1 MSKGQKRIWLA
12 ILLVLLLW
20 QPQPLWAEEADSEA
34 EINEQLSL
42 LPADEIYALMDEL
55 DREMNDFLGGEGLRG
70 FWQGLLHGE
79 VTLDWQGLVN
89 GGLRLFRQEV
99 ALNISLVGKMIFLII
114 LGAVLGRLN
123 DSFGQ
128 DGAGKLAHLVV
139 IFMILLLVVGSVR
152 TVTALAEET
161 VARLVGFMQLLM
173 PVEFIL
179 MAALGNGA
187 ALAALSPVGYVGIN
201 LLGNLF
207 RYLVLPLIYFE
218 VLLKITNCLSTEFR
232 VEKLADL
239 FRTVI
244 MSLIGLSSTVFLA
257 LIGLGGM
264 SGATVDGLSAR
275 AVKYAASTFVPVVGG
290 MLSDAYETMAGGA
303 LLLKNAFGL
312 VGMLIIIVLL
322 AAPAVKIF
330 VVYLLYKFT
339 AAIVEPLGEKQATEM
354 LSRVGDSFLLVFAM
368 VVFVALTFFF
378 TIVILTATANSA
390 VMLR

>member
-1 MSKGQKRIWLA
+1 MSKRQKKVLFF
-12 ILLVLLLW
+12 LLLIFFLA
-20 QPQPLWAEEADSEA
+20 QPQPVWAQETEQNLLE
-34 EINEQLSL
+34 EQLEL
-42 LPADEIYALMDEL
+42 LPADEIYALMDDL
-55 DREMNDFLGGEGLRG
+55 DREMSDFLGGEGVQS
-70 FWQGLLHGE
+70 FWQGILHGE
-79 VTLDWQGLVN
+79 VELNWQGFME
-89 GGLRLFRQEV
+89 GGLKLFRQEV
-99 ALNISLVGKMIFLII
+99 ALNVSLVGKMVFLII
-114 LGAVLGRLN
+114 LGAVLARLN

-128 DGAGKLAHLVV
+128 EGAGKLAHLVV
-139 IFMILLLVVGSVR
+139 MFMILLLVVGSVR

-161 VARLVGFMQLLM
+161 MTQLVGFMQLLM

-187 ALAALSPVGYVGIN
+187 AMAALQPVMYVGIN

-207 RYLVLPLIYFE
+207 RYVVLPLIYFE
-218 VLLKITNCLSTEFR
+218 VLLRMTNSLSTEFR

-239 FRTVI
+239 FRTVVLA
-244 MSLIGLSSTVFLA
+244 LIGMSSTVFLA

-264 SGATVDGLSAR
+264 SGATVDGLSVR

-312 VGMLIIIVLL
+312 VGMLIIILMLL
-322 AAPAVKIF
+322 VPAVKIF

-354 LSRVGDSFLLVFAM
+354 LGRVGDSFLLVFAA

>member
-1 MSKGQKRIWLA
+1 MSKRQKC
-12 ILLVLLLW
+12 LLLALIIALLLA
-20 QPQPLWAEEADSEA
+20 QPQPVWAEEAEQESLEA
-34 EINEQLSL
+34 QLEL
-42 LPADEIYALMDEL
+42 LPADEIYELMAQL
-55 DREMNDFLGGEGLRG
+55 DAEMSEFLGGGDIQT
-70 FWQGLLHGE
+70 FWQGLLQGE
-79 VTLDWQGLVN
+79 VKLDGQSLVE
-89 GGLRLFRQEV
+89 GGMKIFRQEV
-99 ALNISLVGKMIFLII
+99 ALNISLVGKMVFLII

-123 DSFGQ
+123 ESFGQ

-139 IFMILLLVVGSVR
+139 MFMILLLVVGSVQ
-152 TVTALAEET
+152 TVTDLAGET
-161 VARLVGFMQLLM
+161 VERLVGFMQLLM

-187 ALAALSPVGYVGIN
+187 AMAVLQPAMYVGIN

-207 RYLVLPLIYFE
+207 RYVVLPLVYFE
-218 VLLKITNCLSTEFR
+218 VLLRMTNSLSTEFR
-232 VEKLADL
+232 VEKLSDL

-244 MSLIGLSSTVFLA
+244 LALIGISSTVFLA

-264 SGATVDGLSAR
+264 SGAAVDGLSVR

-312 VGMLIIIVLL
+312 VGMLINILL
-322 AAPAVKIF
+322 LLVPAVKIF

-354 LSRVGDSFLLVFAM
+354 LSRVGDSFLLVFAV
-368 VVFVALTFFF
+368 VVFAALTFFF

>member
-1 MSKGQKRIWLA
+1 MSKRQKC
-12 ILLVLLLW
+12 LLLALIIALLLA
-20 QPQPLWAEEADSEA
+20 QPQPVWAEEAEQESLEA
-34 EINEQLSL
+34 QLEL
-42 LPADEIYALMDEL
+42 LPADEIYELMAQL
-55 DREMNDFLGGEGLRG
+55 DAEMSEFLGGGDIQT
-70 FWQGLLHGE
+70 FWQGLLQGE
-79 VTLDWQGLVN
+79 VKLDGQSLVE
-89 GGLRLFRQEV
+89 GGMKIFRQEV
-99 ALNISLVGKMIFLII
+99 ALNISLVGKMVFLII

-123 DSFGQ
+123 ASFGQ

-139 IFMILLLVVGSVR
+139 MFMILLLVVGSVQ
-152 TVTALAEET
+152 TVTDLAGET
-161 VARLVGFMQLLM
+161 VERLVGFMQLLM

-179 MAALGNGA
+179 MAALQPA
-187 ALAALSPVGYVGIN
+187 MYVGIN

-207 RYLVLPLIYFE
+207 RYVVLPLVYFE
-218 VLLKITNCLSTEFR
+218 VLLRMTNSLSTEFR
-232 VEKLADL
+232 VEKLSDL

-244 MSLIGLSSTVFLA
+244 LALIGISSTVFLA
-257 LIGLGGM
+257 LIGLGAM
-264 SGATVDGLSAR
+264 SGAAEDGLSVR

-312 VGMLIIIVLL
+312 VGMLIIILL
-322 AAPAVKIF
+322 LLVPAVKIF

-354 LSRVGDSFLLVFAM
+354 LSRVGDSFLLVFAV
-368 VVFVALTFFF
+368 VVFAALTFFF

>member
-1 MSKGQKRIWLA
+1 MSKRQKC
-12 ILLVLLLW
+12 LLLALIIALLLA
-20 QPQPLWAEEADSEA
+20 QPQPVWAEEAEQESLEA
-34 EINEQLSL
+34 QLEL
-42 LPADEIYALMDEL
+42 LPADEIYEMMAQL
-55 DREMNDFLGGEGLRG
+55 DAEMSEFLGGGDIQT
-70 FWQGLLHGE
+70 FWQGLLQGE
-79 VTLDWQGLVN
+79 VKLDGQSLVE
-89 GGLRLFRQEV
+89 GGMKIFRQEV
-99 ALNISLVGKMIFLII
+99 ALNISLVGKMVFLII

-123 DSFGQ
+123 ESFGQ

-139 IFMILLLVVGSVR
+139 MFMILLLVVGSVQ
-152 TVTALAEET
+152 TVTDLAGET
-161 VARLVGFMQLLM
+161 VERLVGFMQLLM

-187 ALAALSPVGYVGIN
+187 AMAALQPAMYVGIN

-207 RYLVLPLIYFE
+207 RYVVLPLVYFE
-218 VLLKITNCLSTEFR
+218 VLLRMTNSLSTEFR
-232 VEKLADL
+232 VEKLSDL

-244 MSLIGLSSTVFLA
+244 LALIGISSTVFLA

-264 SGATVDGLSAR
+264 SGAAVDGLSVR

-312 VGMLIIIVLL
+312 VGMLIIILL
-322 AAPAVKIF
+322 LLVPAVKIF

-354 LSRVGDSFLLVFAM
+354 LSRVGDSFLLVFAV
-368 VVFVALTFFF
+368 VVFAALTFFF

>member
-1 MSKGQKRIWLA
+1 MSKRQKKVLFFL
-12 ILLVLLLW
+12 LLVFFLA
-20 QPQPLWAEEADSEA
+20 QPQPVWAQETEQNLLE
-34 EINEQLSL
+34 EQLEL
-42 LPADEIYALMDEL
+42 LPADEIYALMDDL
-55 DREMNDFLGGEGLRG
+55 DREMSDFLGGEGVQS
-70 FWQGLLHGE
+70 FWQGILHGE
-79 VTLDWQGLVN
+79 VELNWQGFME
-89 GGLRLFRQEV
+89 GGLKLFRQEV
-99 ALNISLVGKMIFLII
+99 ALNVSLVGKMVFLII
-114 LGAVLGRLN
+114 LGAVLARLN

-128 DGAGKLAHLVV
+128 EGAGKLAHLVV
-139 IFMILLLVVGSVR
+139 MFMILLLVVGSVR

-161 VARLVGFMQLLM
+161 MTQLVGFMQLLM

-187 ALAALSPVGYVGIN
+187 AMAALQPVMYVGIN

-207 RYLVLPLIYFE
+207 RYVVLPLIYFE
-218 VLLKITNCLSTEFR
+218 VLLRMTNSLSAEFR

-239 FRTVI
+239 FRTVVLA
-244 MSLIGLSSTVFLA
+244 LIGMSSTVFLA

-264 SGATVDGLSAR
+264 SGATVDGLSVR

-312 VGMLIIIVLL
+312 VGMLIIILMLL
-322 AAPAVKIF
+322 VPAVKIF

-354 LSRVGDSFLLVFAM
+354 LGRVGDSFLLVFAA

>member
-1 MSKGQKRIWLA
+1 MSKRQKRILFF
-12 ILLVLLLW
+12 LLLTLFLAL
-20 QPQPLWAEEADSEA
+20 PQPVWAEETA
-34 EINEQLSL
+34 ENLLEEQLDL

-55 DREMNDFLGGEGLRG
+55 DQEMSDFLGGEGVQS
-70 FWQGLLHGE
+70 FWQGILHGE
-79 VTLDWQGLVN
+79 VKLNWQGFME
-89 GGLRLFRQEV
+89 GGLKLFRQEV
-99 ALNISLVGKMIFLII
+99 ALNVSLVGKMIFLII
-114 LGAVLGRLN
+114 LGAVLARLN

-128 DGAGKLAHLVV
+128 EGAGKLAHLVV
-139 IFMILLLVVGSVR
+139 MFMILLLVVGSVR

-161 VARLVGFMQLLM
+161 MTQLVGFMQLLM

-187 ALAALSPVGYVGIN
+187 AMAALQPVMYVGIN

-207 RYLVLPLIYFE
+207 RYVVLPLIYFE
-218 VLLKITNCLSTEFR
+218 VLLRMTNSLSTEFR

-239 FRTVI
+239 FRTVVLA
-244 MSLIGLSSTVFLA
+244 LIGLSSTVFLA

-264 SGATVDGLSAR
+264 SSATVDGLSVR

-312 VGMLIIIVLL
+312 VGMLIIILMLL
-322 AAPAVKIF
+322 VPAVKIF

-354 LSRVGDSFLLVFAM
+354 LGRVGDSFLLVFAA